1 MEYDALVQPQRA
13 ALISLG
19 CAKNQVDSQ
28 IMASQIL
35 DLGYV
40 LTEDLSEASVVII
53 NTCGF
58 LQSSVEEGLD
68 IILEAARRKEG
79 GVCEKLIVAGC
90 MVQRY
95 GRKLARSL
103 PEVDLFLGTSHYHL
117 LKEVIKEQLDQPDR
131 SSVYMTRP
139 RSIPAA
145 FGSSRIGDTN
155 PSSVY
160 IRIADGCDN
169 RCTFCMIPHLR
180 GPFRSRPVESI
191 VEEARLLAEAGAVEI
206 NLIAQDITAY
216 GPRGRNA
223 TTLLTLLEAL
233 EDLDGIQW
241 IRLLYAYP
249 DGVTPDLLKHMR
261 QSRKVLPYLD
271 MPLQHCAPEILHAM
285 RGRPFTEP
293 ADCMLRRIRDTVP
306 HIALRTTLMVGF
318 PGETDEHFQT
328 LLSFVERSRF
338 DHLGVFAFSPEP
350 GTRAA
355 RLAAQVEPAVK
366 DRRRHELLMLQKG
379 ISESLLSMKVG
390 QILPVLVEG
399 PHPETDLLMSG
410 RLKSQAPE
418 VDGTV
423 LITSGSAT
431 PGEIV
436 FARITRSHSYDVE
449 AEIPQEEGTTRDD
462 VSDGRSGAET
472 F

>member
-1 MEYDALVQPQRA
+1 MENDALMQPERA
-13 ALISLG
+13 ALITLG
-19 CAKNQVDSQ
+19 CAKNLVDSR

-40 LTEDLSEASVVII
+40 LTNDLSEASIVII

-68 IILEAARRKEG
+68 VILEAARQKEEG
-79 GVCEKLIVAGC
+79 SCRKLIVTGC

-103 PEVDLFLGTSHYHL
+103 PEVDSFLGTSHYHV
-117 LKEVIKEQLDQPDR
+117 LKEVLGAQQDQPAP
-131 SSVYMTRP
+131 SSVYLSRP

-145 FGSSRIGDTN
+145 FGSARIRDAS

-169 RCTFCMIPHLR
+169 RCTFCMISRLR
-180 GPFRSRPVESI
+180 GPFRSRPVQSI

-216 GPRGRNA
+216 GKSDPKG
-223 TTLLTLLEAL
+223 TTLSTLLEAL
-233 EDLDGIQW
+233 EDIEGIQW

-249 DGVTPDLLKHMR
+249 DGVTQELLRHMR
-261 QSRKVLPYLD
+261 RSRKVLPYLD
-271 MPLQHCAPEILHAM
+271 MPLQHCVPEVLHAM
-285 RGRPFTEP
+285 RGRPVPEP
-293 ADCMLRRIRDTVP
+293 PDCLVRRIRESVP
-306 HIALRTTLMVGF
+306 GISLRTTLMVGF
-318 PGETDEHFQT
+318 PGETDDHFQA
-328 LLSFVERSRF
+328 LLSFVANSKF

-355 RLAAQVEPAVK
+355 RLPNQVENAVK
-366 DRRRHELLMLQKG
+366 EARRHELLMLQKG

-390 QILPVLVEG
+390 QLLPVLVEG

-418 VDGTV
+418 VDGMV
-423 LITSGSAT
+423 LITGGTAT
-431 PGEIV
+431 VGQIV
-436 FARITRSHSYDVE
+436 SARITGSHSYDVE
-449 AEIPQEEGTTRDD
+449 AEIPEDTQATHHDP
-462 VSDGRSGAET
+462 
-472 F
+472 